1 MHKPERGQKSSTQN
15 RAGATM
21 QKAQTLDAAD
31 PLAPLREAFFIP
43 DGMIYFDGNS
53 LGAMPKAAMGI
64 VSKATQQE
72 WAQDLITSWN
82 KAGWFELPTVY
93 GDKLAPVIGASAGEV
108 AICDSTSI
116 NLYKAL
122 FAGLSLR
129 PERHVILA
137 EKSSFPTDLYMVEG
151 VLASREGLEMR
162 LAEDL
167 LSAIDE
173 TVAVVLV
180 NHVDYRTGA
189 VAPVEAITARAHEMG
204 AVVVWDLCHSAGVLP
219 VELNA
224 GGADLAVGCTYKYL
238 NGGPGSPAFIY
249 CAAKHLPLVS
259 QPLSGWWGHAKPFAF
274 DTGFAPDA
282 GIRKFLCGTQP
293 ILSFRALEAGLDI
306 IAGLDMAEV
315 RAKSKSLTS
324 LFIELVEAGVPALT
338 LASPRLADA
347 RGSQVSFS
355 HEHAYPIVQALI
367 ERGVVGDFRM
377 PNVLRFGFS
386 PLYLSHSD
394 VVRAVETLRDIMESG
409 LWQEARFQTRGAVT

>member
-1 MHKPERGQKSSTQN
+1 MQN
-15 RAGATM
+15 
-21 QKAQTLDAAD
+21 AQALDAAD
-31 PLAPLREAFFIP
+31 PLAALRDAFFIP

-53 LGAMPKAAMGI
+53 LGAMPKAALGI

-72 WAQDLITSWN
+72 WATDLITSWN
-82 KAGWFELPTVY
+82 KAGWFELPTAY

-129 PERHVILA
+129 PTRSVILA

-151 VLASREGLEMR
+151 ALAARPDLEMR
-162 LAEDL
+162 LVDDL
-167 LSAIDE
+167 LATIDE

-189 VAPVEAITARAHEMG
+189 VAPVEAITGRAHEMG
-204 AVVVWDLCHSAGVLP
+204 AVVIWDLCHSAGVLP
-219 VELNA
+219 VELNEA
-224 GGADLAVGCTYKYL
+224 GADLAVGCTYKYL

-249 CAAKHLPLVS
+249 CAAKHFPHVS

-274 DTGFAPDA
+274 DTGFAPDT

-306 IAGLDMAEV
+306 ISGLDMAVV
-315 RAKSKSLTS
+315 RAKSQSLTA
-324 LFIELVEAGVPALT
+324 LFIEQVAAKVPALT
-338 LASPRLADA
+338 LASPAAAMA
-347 RGSQVSFS
+347 RGSQVSFT
-355 HEHAYPIVQALI
+355 HENAYPIVQALI
-367 ERGVVGDFRM
+367 SRGVVGDFRM

-386 PLYLSHSD
+386 PLYLSHTD
-394 VVRAVETLRDIMESG
+394 VMRAVNIIQDIMDTG
-409 LWQEARFQTRGAVT
+409 AWQAAEFQAGEAVT

>member
-1 MHKPERGQKSSTQN
+1 MQN
-15 RAGATM
+15 
-21 QKAQTLDAAD
+21 AQALDAAD
-31 PLAPLREAFFIP
+31 PLAPLREAFCIP

-53 LGAMPKAAMGI
+53 LGAMPKAALGI
-64 VSKATQQE
+64 VSEATQQE
-72 WAQDLITSWN
+72 WATDLITSWN

-137 EKSSFPTDLYMVEG
+137 ENSSFPTDLYMIEG
-151 VLASREGLEMR
+151 ALAARPDLEMR
-162 LAEDL
+162 LVDDL
-167 LSAIDE
+167 LAAIDE
-173 TVAVVLV
+173 TTAVVLV

-189 VAPVEAITARAHEMG
+189 VAAVEAITARAHEMG
-204 AVVVWDLCHSAGVLP
+204 AVVIWDLCHSAGVLP
-219 VELNA
+219 VGLNA
-224 GGADLAVGCTYKYL
+224 AGADLAVGCTYKYL

-249 CAAKHLPLVS
+249 CAAKHLPHIR

-306 IAGLDMAEV
+306 ISGLDMAAV
-315 RAKSKSLTS
+315 RAKSQSLTT
-324 LFIELVEAGVPALT
+324 LFIEQVAAKVPALT
-338 LASPRLADA
+338 LASPAAAAA
-347 RGSQVSFS
+347 RGSQVSFT
-355 HEHAYPIVQALI
+355 HENAYPIVQALI
-367 ERGVVGDFRM
+367 SRGVVGDFRM
-377 PNVLRFGFS
+377 PNLLRFGFS
-386 PLYLSHSD
+386 PLYLSHTD
-394 VVRAVETLRDIMESG
+394 VMRAVEIMQDIMDTG
-409 LWQEARFQTRGAVT
+409 AWQAAEFQAVGVVT

>member
-1 MHKPERGQKSSTQN
+1 
-15 RAGATM
+15 M
-21 QKAQTLDAAD
+21 QKAQALDAND
-31 PLAPLREAFFIP
+31 PLAHLRDEFFIP
-43 DGMIYFDGNS
+43 EGVIYFDGNS
-53 LGAMPKAAMGI
+53 LGAMPKAALGI
-64 VSKATQQE
+64 MNEATQQE
-72 WAQDLITSWN
+72 WATDLITSWN
-82 KAGWFELPTVY
+82 KAGWFEMPSVY

-108 AICDSTSI
+108 VICDSTSI

-129 PERHVILA
+129 PERRVILA

-151 VLASREGLEMR
+151 ALASREGLEMR
-162 LAEDL
+162 LVDDL
-167 LSAIDE
+167 LAAIDD

-180 NHVDYRTGA
+180 NHVDYRTGM
-189 VAPVEAITARAHEMG
+189 VAPVERITARAHEMG
-204 AVVVWDLCHSAGVLP
+204 AVVIWDLCHSAGALP
-219 VELNA
+219 VGLNA
-224 GGADLAVGCTYKYL
+224 GQADLAIGCTYKYL

-249 CAAKHLPLVS
+249 CATKHLAHVS

-306 IAGLDMAEV
+306 IAGLDMADV
-315 RAKSKSLTS
+315 RAKSQSLTS
-324 LFIELVEAGVPALT
+324 LFIELVEAKVPALT
-338 LASPRLADA
+338 LASPSDADQ

-377 PNVLRFGFS
+377 PNLLRFGFS
-386 PLYLSHSD
+386 PLYLSHMD
-394 VVRAVETLRDIMESG
+394 VVRAVEILREIMAG
-409 LWQEARFQTRGAVT
+409 NHWQAPRFQARGTVT